1 MLREAE
7 LFAMAEQMLVEVL
20 GRIGAEHRA
29 IVLPPMYDLPGIDD
43 EEPLSR
49 VVEQYVLDDASLPEV
64 LGDAPADEDARIA
77 LLHEVRGDNRQ
88 AAVKR
93 VANAAIEAAGQV
105 ADGGAVVH
113 SSYGD
118 LPVRD
123 YLLRVTVSRS
133 LLAHYVAAY
142 LGSTACPLPEELAR
156 PLWEMTEADADAW
169 RRRGVFRDRLPVPD
183 KASWRD
189 TFLRTA
195 GHEPHP
201 LGH

>member
-1 MLREAE
+1 MLREAV

-20 GRIGAEHRA
+20 GRIRA
-29 IVLPPMYDLPGIDD
+29 QDVDIVLPPMYDLPGVDD
-43 EEPLSR
+43 EAPLRR
-49 VVEQYVLDDASLPEV
+49 VVEQYVLDDATLPDV
-64 LGDAPADEDARIA
+64 LGGAPAAEDARSD
-77 LLHEVRGDNRQ
+77 LVHDVRGDNRQ
-88 AAVKR
+88 AAVRR

-105 ADGGAVVH
+105 ADEGAVVH
-113 SSYGD
+113 SGYGD

-156 PLWEMTEADADAW
+156 PLWEMTASDAEAW
-169 RRRGVFRDRLPVPD
+169 RRRGVFRDPLPVPD